1 MAVGLRDLET
11 LPSAVS
17 NLARHKLRTL
27 LTMLGIVFGVGAV
40 ISMLSI
46 GAGAQAEAQRVI
58 DAMGLR
64 NILVR
69 EKPVEDRDL
78 FAVRERSLGLSQ
90 RDLEELTTVVHGIS
104 GYSPKKR
111 VRVDRVLSAG
121 GRSDGQVLGVGRDW
135 FELMNLK
142 VASGALFDAYE
153 EQTFQRVCVLG
164 HRARQDLFAYEDPI
178 GKAVKVNDVWFTVI
192 GTLQPR
198 DLGKESFQGVEI
210 ESGDNSLFIP
220 ITAALKMFDR
230 PRLASELDEIALQV
244 EEGGSIEGSTTMVSQ
259 VLKGLHSGQSDFTLV
274 VPEELLAQSR
284 RTRRI
289 FNIVMGG
296 IAGISLLVGGI
307 GIMNIMLASVLE
319 RTREIG
325 VRRAL
330 GATRRD
336 ILHQFLTESV
346 LISLMGGLTGVM
358 LGFSIA
364 WGVSLFSD
372 WKTVVTGLSIALSF
386 GFSVAVGLIF
396 GTYPA
401 MNAARLDPIEALRH
415 E

>member
-1 MAVGLRDLET
+1 MRSFRNLET

-64 NILVR
+64 NVLVR

-78 FAVRERSLGLSQ
+78 FAIRERSLGLSL
-90 RDLEELTTVVHGIS
+90 RDLEELTSVVQDIS
-104 GYSPKKR
+104 GHSPRKR
-111 VRVDRVLSAG
+111 VRVDRVLSAS
-121 GRSDGQVLGVGRDW
+121 GRSDGQVLGVGRSW
-135 FELMNLK
+135 FDLMNLE
-142 VASGALFDAYE
+142 VASGALFDAQE
-153 EQTFQRVCVLG
+153 EETFQRVCVLG
-164 HRARQDLFAYEDPI
+164 DRARRDLFAYEDPI
-178 GKAVKVNDVWFTVI
+178 GKAVKINDVWFTVI

-198 DLGKESFQGVEI
+198 SLGKESFQGVEI

-244 EEGGSIEGSTTMVSQ
+244 SEGGSIEAASAMVSQ
-259 VLKGLHSGQSDFTLV
+259 VLKGLHGGQSDFTLV

-325 VRRAL
+325 VRRAI
-330 GATRRD
+330 GATRQD
-336 ILHQFLTESV
+336 IMHQFLTESV
-346 LISLMGGLTGVM
+346 LISLMGGVTGVI

-364 WGVSLFSD
+364 WGVSIFSE
-372 WKTVVTGLSIALSF
+372 WNTVVTGLSVALSF
-386 GFSVAVGLIF
+386 GFSAAVGLLF

>member
-1 MAVGLRDLET
+1 MNRGLRDLET
-11 LPSAVS
+11 LPSAIS

-69 EKPVEDRDL
+69 EKQVEERDL
-78 FAVRERSLGLSQ
+78 FTIRERSLGLSL
-90 RDLEELTTVVHGIS
+90 RDLDEITTVVQGIS
-104 GYSPKKR
+104 GRSARKQ
-111 VRVDRVLSAG
+111 VRVDRVLSAN
-121 GRSDGQVLGVGRDW
+121 GRSDGQVLGVGRSW
-135 FELMNLK
+135 FELMNLRL
-142 VASGALFDAYE
+142 ASGSIFDAYE
-153 EQTFQRVCVLG
+153 ERTFQRVCVLG
-164 HRARQDLFAYEDPI
+164 HRARQDLFAYENPI

-192 GTLQPR
+192 GTLQSR
-198 DLGKESFQGVEI
+198 SLDKESFQGVEI

-244 EEGGSIEGSTTMVSQ
+244 QDGGSIEAATTMVSQ
-259 VLKGLHSGQSDFTLV
+259 VLKGLHGAQSDFTMV

-325 VRRAL
+325 VRRAI

-346 LISLMGGLTGVM
+346 LISLMGGVTGVI

-364 WGVSLFSD
+364 WGVSIFSE
-372 WKTVVTGLSIALSF
+372 WRTVVTGLSIALSF